1 MKSLFSLLVLSILF
15 SSFTI
20 VNKAELTESERKFA
34 VDHLIKTRD
43 DLINAV
49 KGLSDAQL
57 NFKPAPDRWSVLE
70 CVQHITLTSQ
80 GLFGFEQ
87 QTLQTPNDS
96 AFKPTVT
103 DEQFIGMVEDRS
115 HKAQAAEPFKP
126 IHAPYKTLDE
136 TLNAFNAGRDSLI
149 NYVQTTH
156 DDLRAHIAELP
167 FAKIDAYQIIL
178 LISAHTNRHMQQLNE
193 VKADPNFPKQ

>member
-20 VNKAELTESERKFA
+20 VNKAELTEAERKFA

-43 DLINAV
+43 DLINSV

-70 CVQHITLTSQ
+70 CVQHIALTSQ
-80 GLFGFEQ
+80 GLFGFVQ
-87 QTLQTPNDS
+87 QTLRTPNDS

-156 DDLRAHIAELP
+156 DDLRAHIAVLP
-167 FAKIDAYQIIL
+167 FAKIDAYQAIL

>member
-1 MKSLFSLLVLSILF
+1 MKSLFSLLVLSVLF

-20 VNKAELTESERKFA
+20 VNKAELTEAERKFA

-70 CVQHITLTSQ
+70 CAQHIALTSQ
-80 GLFGFEQ
+80 GLFGFVQ

-96 AFKPTVT
+96 ALKATVT

-126 IHAPYKTLDE
+126 VHAPYKTLDE

-156 DDLRAHIAELP
+156 DDLRGHIAELP
-167 FAKIDAYQIIL
+167 FAKIDAYQAIL
-178 LISAHTNRHMQQLNE
+178 LVSAHTNRHTQQIEE
-193 VKADPNFPKQ
+193 VKADPNFPKR